1 MASDKSVRGK
11 YLYLVVADALDFL
24 RCRPTLAQ
32 LEERIEACQQRNP
45 NLQVPPEEHF
55 TKTGILMG
63 RLSTMAYTAIHNY
76 ELGDHNDRKAAA
88 AARLAGKH

>member
-24 RCRPTLAQ
+24 RRRPVLAE
-32 LEERIEACQQRNP
+32 LEFEISELQRRNP
-45 NLQVPPEEHF
+45 DMQVPPEEHF
-55 TKTGILMG
+55 AKTGILMG